1 VDGRTQD
8 CLLLTG
14 DLFHADADGRPKGRV
29 TVTSLRAPLT
39 LSQRPAYNQR
49 SDWAI
54 TRSIETR
61 GERMGLGQCVEDA
74 NGLDFSNRD
83 QTWPETRPMFD
94 ARCGFGY
101 EISPRHRRP
110 GALSWCFS
118 SSGPECDACGCV
130 GPITGCYV
138 ACVTT
143 EEIEKEGY
151 LADRLSLGRIYHSV
165 NSWNFTAPDAARPG
179 RRLFRCLV
187 AGWRV

>member
-1 VDGRTQD
+1 LSSLDRRSISCRRRRSAERPCDSNIPTRPPSRYPNALHTTKDRTGRSHDRLKPGEREWVLGSALRTQTD
-8 CLLLTG
+8 SISQTATRRGQKPGQCSTP
-14 DLFHADADGRPKGRV
+14 DADLVMKSRHDIAD
-29 TVTSLRAPLT
+29 RA
-39 LSQRPAYNQR
+39 R
-49 SDWAI
+49 
-54 TRSIETR
+54 
-61 GERMGLGQCVEDA
+61 
-74 NGLDFSNRD
+74 
-83 QTWPETRPMFD
+83 
-94 ARCGFGY
+94 
-101 EISPRHRRP
+101 
-110 GALSWCFS
+110 WCFS

-165 NSWNFTAPDAARPG
+165 NSWNFTAPDAGRPG